1 MDKQS
6 LKEFFT
12 GKKVLIT
19 GHTGF
24 KGSWLSQILLNFG
37 AEMVGIALEP
47 NTKPNLFSILGL
59 NDSMKNY
66 FVDIR
71 DFNKIKEVVKR
82 ERPEIIFHLAAQ
94 PIVRES
100 YDNPLY
106 TYETNIIGTANVLQA
121 IKETISVKSAVI
133 ITTDKVY
140 ENKEWVWPYREVDT
154 IGSNPDP
161 YSTSKACAELVIQSY
176 LKSFFN
182 IENYNKTHKCLIAS
196 ARAGNV
202 IGGGDWAND
211 RLVPDI
217 IKNIFERNENIIIR
231 NPESIRPWQHVLEP
245 LIGYLMLSKELY
257 QGNKNFVG
265 AWNFAPN
272 EDNHITVK
280 ELIRKAISILEKGNY
295 SIQMDNKKHEV
306 KLLRLD
312 STKSKIYLHWK
323 PVLSIDE
330 VLDWTFE
337 WYKNYYSNKNM
348 LNFTKEQIETFFNK
362 VELCQKL
369 KKKY

>member
-1 MDKQS
+1 MKNP
-6 LKEFFT
+6 EFFKD
-12 GKKVLIT
+12 KKVLIT

-24 KGSWLSQILLNFG
+24 KGSWLTQILLGLG
-37 AEMVGIALEP
+37 AHVIGYSLKP
-47 NTKPNLFSILGL
+47 NTIPNLFDILNL
-59 NDSMKNY
+59 KDKVKNY
-66 FVDIR
+66 FGDIG
-71 DFNKIKEVVKR
+71 DYEKLLKVMKNEKPDIV
-82 ERPEIIFHLAAQ
+82 FHLAAQ
-94 PIVRES
+94 PLVRDS
-100 YDNPLY
+100 YDDPLY
-106 TYETNIIGTANVLQA
+106 TYRTNIIGTANVLQA
-121 IKETISVKSAVI
+121 IKETTSVKSAVI

-140 ENKEWVWPYREVDT
+140 ENKKWIWPYREVDA

-182 IENYNKTHKCLIAS
+182 IENYDKTHNCLIAS

-211 RLVPDI
+211 RLVSDI
-217 IKNIFERNENIIIR
+217 IKNIFEKKKKIIIR
-231 NPESIRPWQHVLEP
+231 SPESIRPWQHVLEP

-265 AWNFAPN
+265 AWNFAPD
-272 EDNHITVK
+272 ESNHLTVK
-280 ELIRKAISILEKGNY
+280 ELIEKSINILGKGSY
-295 SIQMDNKKHEV
+295 SIQRDNKKHEA
-306 KLLRLD
+306 KLLKLD

-337 WYKNYYSNKNM
+337 WYKNYYSNKNI
-348 LNFTKEQIETFFNK
+348 LNFTKKQI
-362 VELCQKL
+362 KL
-369 KKKY
+369 FLER

>member
-24 KGSWLSQILLNFG
+24 KGGWLTQMLLELG
-37 AEMVGIALEP
+37 AHIIGYSLKP
-47 NTKPNLFSILGL
+47 NTVPNLFSILNL
-59 NDSMKNY
+59 KDKIKNY
-66 FVDIR
+66 FGDIAEYEKLFKVMM
-71 DFNKIKEVVKR
+71 DEKPDIV
-82 ERPEIIFHLAAQ
+82 FHLAAQ
-94 PIVRES
+94 PLVRDS
-100 YDNPLY
+100 YDDPLY
-106 TYETNIIGTANVLQA
+106 TYRTNILGTANVLQA
-121 IKETISVKSAVI
+121 IKNTSSVRAAVM

-140 ENKEWVWPYREVDT
+140 ENKEWIWPYREVDV

-182 IENYNKTHKCLIAS
+182 IENYNKTHSCLIAS

-211 RLVPDI
+211 RLVSDI
-217 IKNIFERNENIIIR
+217 IKNIFEKNKNIIIR
-231 NPESIRPWQHVLEP
+231 SPESIRPWQHVLEP
-245 LIGYLMLSKELY
+245 LVGYLMLSKELY

-265 AWNFAPN
+265 AWNFAPDEN
-272 EDNHITVK
+272 NHLTVK
-280 ELIRKAISILEKGNY
+280 ELIEKSINILGKGSY
-295 SIQMDNKKHEV
+295 SIKMDNKKHEA
-306 KLLRLD
+306 KLLKLD
-312 STKSKIYLHWK
+312 STKSKTYLHWR
-323 PVLSIDE
+323 PVLNMDE
-330 VLDWTFE
+330 TLTWTFE

-348 LNFTKEQIETFFNK
+348 LNFTKKQIETF
-362 VELCQKL
+362 LAR
-369 KKKY
+369 